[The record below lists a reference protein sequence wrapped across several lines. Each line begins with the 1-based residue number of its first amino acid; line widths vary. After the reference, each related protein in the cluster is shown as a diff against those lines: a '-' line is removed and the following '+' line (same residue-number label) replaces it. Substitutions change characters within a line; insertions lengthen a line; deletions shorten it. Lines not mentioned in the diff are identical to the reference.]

1 MKQINDENFYKEID
15 NEGINLI
22 DFWAPWCG
30 PCKMLA
36 PVLEELEPELENIN
50 FMKIN
55 IDENHEIAAKY
66 GIMSIPTLL
75 IMKNNEVIEELT
87 GFRSK
92 EDLKEILKKYN

>member
-1 MKQINDENFYKEID
+1 MKQINDENFYKEIK
-15 NEGINLI
+15 NEKVNLI

-75 IMKNNEVIEELT
+75 VMKNNEVIEELT

>member
-36 PVLEELEPELENIN
+36 PVLEELESELENIN

-55 IDENHEIAAKY
+55 IDENHEIAAKH